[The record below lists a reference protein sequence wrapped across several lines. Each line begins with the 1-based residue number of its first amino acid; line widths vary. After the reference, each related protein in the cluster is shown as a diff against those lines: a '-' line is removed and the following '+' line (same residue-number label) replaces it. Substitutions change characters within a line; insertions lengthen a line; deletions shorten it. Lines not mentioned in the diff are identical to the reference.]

1 MRTLTVKLYGSDD
14 FGYLSDMINIA
25 GIIYNTALTI
35 IEDHYT
41 ETGKLLDKYE
51 LQKQLRG
58 LRNEDENHHWRY
70 VGSQAV
76 QEIADRIYRAYRL
89 FFTNR
94 EKGVKCSPPRRRK
107 VKKYKSVTYK
117 QAGCRVCRVYI
128 HIDNQDL
135 CGQGSKTVP
144 GLKFS
149 FRGDQVVPFCE
160 RRHKQMDGA
169 CKKLFRCMILS
180 CL

>member
-1 MRTLTVKLYGSDD
+1 MRTLTVKLYNSDD

-58 LRNEDENHHWRY
+58 LRNANENRHWRH

-76 QEIADRIYRAYRL
+76 QEITDRIYRAYRL
-89 FFTNR
+89 FFSKR
-94 EKGVKCSPPRRRK
+94 
-107 VKKYKSVTYK
+107 
-117 QAGCRVCRVYI
+117 QL
-128 HIDNQDL
+128 DL
-135 CGQGSKTVP
+135 P
-144 GLKFS
+144 Y
-149 FRGDQVVPFCE
+149 
-160 RRHKQMDGA
+160 
-169 CKKLFRCMILS
+169 
-180 CL
+180 